1 MLKPIIL
8 PIFAPVRRT
17 VPRNNDLKLTFMKTS
32 IQLSPAPGRYIDLM
46 FDRGF
51 KRVFGKPANKDIL
64 IAFLNE
70 VIPEKHIVE
79 VQNADQKYYLDR
91 VLYYGSLPILDQPDC
106 GGEYAL
112 MPVYVISILDF
123 CLEHENWNGD
133 VRSSY
138 SIREDGTGE
147 LMSDALHFIFLE
159 LGRFNKKVTELAND
173 KEKWYYCIKHMD
185 TLAERPK
192 PMQAEIFRRLFNV
205 SEVEALPKQEREQY
219 IREMNTERDIRN
231 QKAFAHEQGLAQGK
245 AAGKAEGLAEGEAK
259 GKAES
264 RREIAKNLAALGMAP
279 STIAKATGLSEEE
292 VRKL

>member
-1 MLKPIIL
+1 
-8 PIFAPVRRT
+8 
-17 VPRNNDLKLTFMKTS
+17 
-32 IQLSPAPGRYIDLM
+32 M

-70 VIPEKHIVE
+70 VIPEKHIVDLTYLNTEKEGLGPESHKFVFDVQCRIDDGSRIIVE

-91 VLYYGSLPILDQPDC
+91 VLYYGSLTILDQLDS

-112 MPVYVISILDF
+112 LPVYVISILDF
-123 CLEHENWNGD
+123 SLEHEIWNGD

-173 KEKWYYCIKHMD
+173 KEKWFYCIKHMD
-185 TLAERPK
+185 RLTERPK
-192 PMQAEIFRRLFNV
+192 AMQAEIFRRLFNV
-205 SEVEALPKQEREQY
+205 SEVEVLPKQEREQY

-231 QKAFAHEQGLAQGK
+231 QKAFAREQGLAQGLEQ
-245 AAGKAEGLAEGEAK
+245 GKTEGLAEGEAK
-259 GKAES
+259 GLAKGKAES
-264 RREIAKNLAALGMAP
+264 QREIANNLAALGIAP
-279 STIAKATGLSEEE
+279 ATIAKATGLSEDE

>member
-1 MLKPIIL
+1 MPGCLPNHLRNRQRAPRGEPFLRAPLLAAPRSSRAAYCEAAVLIFLLKPIIL
-8 PIFAPVRRT
+8 PIFALVRRT
-17 VPRNNDLKLTFMKTS
+17 VLRGHNLKLTFMKTS
-32 IQLSPAPGRYIDLM
+32 SQTSPAPGRYIDLM
-46 FDRGF
+46 F
-51 KRVFGKPANKDIL
+51 
-64 IAFLNE
+64 
-70 VIPEKHIVE
+70 
-79 VQNADQKYYLDR
+79 DR
-91 VLYYGSLPILDQPDC
+91 VLYYGSLPILDQPDS

-123 CLEHENWNGD
+123 SLEHEIWNGD

-173 KEKWYYCIKHMD
+173 KEKWYYCIRHMD
-185 TLAERPK
+185 KLTERPK

-231 QKAFAHEQGLAQGK
+231 QKAFAREQGMAQ
-245 AAGKAEGLAEGEAK
+245 GKAEGLVEGKLEVARAMLAK
-259 GKAES
+259 GMDISLVSE
-264 RREIAKNLAALGMAP
+264 L
-279 STIAKATGLSEEE
+279 TGLTVEQLEHSS
-292 VRKL
+292 